1 MVLFRSSNVGLL
13 PGRTTDKTRL
23 PLKSR
28 RPVLLSIEIDL
39 VLGGHEHD
47 NVQQWRGLRFAP
59 IFKADANAR
68 STYVLD
74 LEYDTGQRRLA
85 PSLKAPPL
93 PARASSGQTPRRRSE
108 QIAPR

>member
-74 LEYDTGQRRLA
+74 LEYDTGQRRPTTIHQVPFSA
-85 PSLKAPPL
+85 GKSQAGKSQFRANSPP
-93 PARASSGQTPRRRSE
+93 TF
-108 QIAPR
+108 

>member
-23 PLKSR
+23 PSKR
-28 RPVLLSIEIDL
+28 
-39 VLGGHEHD
+39 D
-47 NVQQWRGLRFAP
+47 NVQQWRGPRFAP
-59 IFKADANAR
+59 IFKADANAH
-68 STYVLD
+68 SAYVLD